1 MTDSTDH
8 TDRNARLRETLE
20 GLRDDPDALIEIIL
34 QQAEQIR
41 QLNARVEELEQKVR
55 DLNSETERLREERNE
70 AEREGKRQAAPFRVE
85 EKERSDEP
93 DLPGRDEGHEASYRR
108 EPEQID
114 RRVEALMEGCPECGE
129 PVTEVRPIRQVVE
142 ELPPIRPEVVEVTTY
157 RGECE
162 ECGPVETTHPLKTT
176 EATGAAGTCLGP
188 RAQAVA
194 LMLRERH
201 GLTMR
206 RACGVLEDGFGLDLS
221 PGGLAQMIQRCA
233 SRLEAEEQR
242 LLEAARSADVQHAD
256 ETSWWVAHPEML
268 SVEEGSEKGTLG
280 EGTLGEKSSESPK
293 WWLWT
298 FTNGEQTIYRVEP
311 SRERDVVYEVLGS
324 DFEGVLVSDCLNIY
338 DGATPTQQKCYAHHL
353 KAISKA
359 EGDYEA
365 KAGESS
371 AYLRRLRGL
380 LTGAI
385 ALKEAK
391 PDLSARRVQS
401 HREALED
408 SADRLLKPGRAD
420 SLTEIE
426 DKIRR
431 RLRKQRDHLFVFLD
445 HEKVPATNNRAERS
459 LRPAVVRRK
468 LSCGNRTSR
477 GAEAF
482 ERMAS
487 VLETCA
493 KQGRSV
499 LDYLTATMS
508 LGMEPL
514 PLR

>member
-1 MTDSTDH
+1 
-8 TDRNARLRETLE
+8 
-20 GLRDDPDALIEIIL
+20 
-34 QQAEQIR
+34 
-41 QLNARVEELEQKVR
+41 
-55 DLNSETERLREERNE
+55 
-70 AEREGKRQAAPFRVE
+70 
-85 EKERSDEP
+85 
-93 DLPGRDEGHEASYRR
+93 
-108 EPEQID
+108 
-114 RRVEALMEGCPECGE
+114 
-129 PVTEVRPIRQVVE
+129 
-142 ELPPIRPEVVEVTTY
+142 
-157 RGECE
+157 
-162 ECGPVETTHPLKTT
+162 
-176 EATGAAGTCLGP
+176 
-188 RAQAVA
+188 
-194 LMLRERH
+194 MLRERH

-311 SRERDVVYEVLGS
+311 SRERDVVHEVLGS

-391 PDLSARRVQS
+391 LDLSARRVQS

-426 DKIRR
+426 DSGPASAEKAAGPPLHVSGSRESAGHKQPGRAESSPGSGPAETQLWQSHIARCGGIRADGECAGDVCQTRTFSPGLPHGNDVAGHGAAPPSLNRYRWRPRRFAYGGCVSATEHRASGGGRDAVSRIQAFYRTTVIFWVFVVPPACRR
-431 RLRKQRDHLFVFLD
+431 RK
-445 HEKVPATNNRAERS
+445 
-459 LRPAVVRRK
+459 
-468 LSCGNRTSR
+468 
-477 GAEAF
+477 
-482 ERMAS
+482 
-487 VLETCA
+487 
-493 KQGRSV
+493 
-499 LDYLTATMS
+499 
-508 LGMEPL
+508 
-514 PLR
+514 